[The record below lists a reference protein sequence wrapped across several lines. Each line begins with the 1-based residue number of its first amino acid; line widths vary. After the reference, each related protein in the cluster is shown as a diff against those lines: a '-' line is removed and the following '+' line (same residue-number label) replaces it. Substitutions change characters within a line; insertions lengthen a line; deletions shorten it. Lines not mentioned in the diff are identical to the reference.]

1 MRYLAHHPT
10 KAPEE
15 HLLAK
20 KDISQAGKE
29 LLLLAGTDAS

>member
-1 MRYLAHHPT
+1 MRYLAYHPT